1 MNLKPYGDRV
11 IVKPI
16 KAENKTEDGIEFASA
31 VAQEIVKGEIVS
43 QDLKNTFLEIGT
55 VIIFSKY
62 AGEEITVDDQLYKV
76 INFSDILAYE

>member
-1 MNLKPYGDRV
+1 MNLKPYGDRI

-31 VAQEIVKGEIVS
+31 VAQEIVKGEVIAVPATS
-43 QDLKNTFLEIGT
+43 MPTLLGLT
-55 VIIFSKY
+55 IIFSKY

-76 INFSDILAYE
+76 INLSDILAYE